1 MVEEISR
8 EHSIHVVVWLLLAT
22 FSKFYNDNLKMKLN
36 TYSVWSGKGQIG
48 MDKKTL
54 VAIEF

>member
-8 EHSIHVVVWLLLAT
+8 EYRIHVVWLLLAT
-22 FSKFYNDNLKMKLN
+22 FSKFYNDNLKTKLN
-36 TYSVWSGKGQIG
+36 TYSVWSGKGKIG

>member
-8 EHSIHVVVWLLLAT
+8 EYRIHVVWLLLAT
-22 FSKFYNDNLKMKLN
+22 FNKFYNDNLKTKLN
-36 TYSVWSGKGQIG
+36 TYSVWSGKGKIG